1 METKNPIQVSDRLFG
16 ALELLAANGSM
27 GLMEISNSLN
37 LNKSTT
43 HRILNSLVYL
53 GYVRQNSRNEKY
65 ELSMKIV
72 QLSNQFLE
80 TQDLMQTV
88 RPYLRKLMEL
98 TKETVHF
105 VEREG
110 NEVVYIDKVESFA
123 NSIQM
128 ISRIG
133 SRLPMYCSGVGK
145 AIAAELS
152 QDEVAQI
159 WKSSHIVQ
167 KTAKT
172 ITNYQEFLDILKE
185 VRKRG
190 YAFDREENETGVM
203 CIAASLKDYRKEAR
217 YAFSISAPVS
227 RMQEER
233 IETLVGYVVAVRK
246 EIQEALWGN

>member
-80 TQDLMQTV
+80 KQDLMQTV

-172 ITNYQEFLDILKE
+172 INYQEFLDILKE

>member
-80 TQDLMQTV
+80 KQDLMQTV

>member
-80 TQDLMQTV
+80 KQDLMQTV

-172 ITNYQEFLDILKE
+172 ITDYREFLNILKE
-185 VRKRG
+185 VRNRG